1 MHLAALHIYPVK
13 SLRGL
18 AVQSAE
24 VDSLGAIGDR
34 RFLVVDSA
42 GVFLTQRT
50 VPRMALVAASLDDS
64 ALTLRSAGFGEIRV
78 GRAPDPGARL
88 LTVRIWK
95 SEGLRAE
102 DCGDAPASWLGG
114 VLGTPCRLVRIGP
127 AFTRPVKPGRARPGD
142 VVGFAD
148 GYPFLAVSE
157 ASLGDLNARIEKS
170 GARSVPMNR
179 FRPNLVLAGCE
190 PYAEDAWRRFRI
202 GAIAFRAAGP
212 CSRCIITTTDQATG
226 ERGVE
231 PLRTL
236 AGYRRNTAEPTL
248 VDFGQNL
255 VHEVKTGLLS
265 VGDPVEILA

>member
-18 AVQSAE
+18 AVQSAG

-34 RFLVVDSA
+34 RFLVVDPA

-50 VPRMALVAASLDDS
+50 APRMALVAALLDDA

-78 GRAPDPGARL
+78 RRAPDPGARL
-88 LTVRIWK
+88 LPVRVWS
-95 SEGLRAE
+95 SEGLLAE

-127 AFTRPVKPGRARPGD
+127 AFSRPVKPGRARPGD
-142 VVGFAD
+142 VMGFAD

-157 ASLGDLNARIEKS
+157 ASVGELNGRIGRS
-170 GARSVPMNR
+170 GARPVPIDR
-179 FRPNLVLAGCE
+179 FRPNLVLGGCE
-190 PYAEDAWRRFRI
+190 PYAEDAWQRLRI
-202 GAIAFRAAGP
+202 GAIVFRAAGP

-226 ERGVE
+226 ARGVE